1 MVIVSHRCWAF
12 YESQHAPSVDDVVEV
27 IIACMACAAESV
39 MVECIVSHLASRAL
53 QDAPL
58 HQSRAHL
65 IVLSVAG
72 QYAKMARIASCKLD
86 WCYLLAF

>member
-58 HQSRAHL
+58 HQITSSSDSTVSGWTVCQNGTYRL
-65 IVLSVAG
+65 
-72 QYAKMARIASCKLD
+72 M
-86 WCYLLAF
+86 